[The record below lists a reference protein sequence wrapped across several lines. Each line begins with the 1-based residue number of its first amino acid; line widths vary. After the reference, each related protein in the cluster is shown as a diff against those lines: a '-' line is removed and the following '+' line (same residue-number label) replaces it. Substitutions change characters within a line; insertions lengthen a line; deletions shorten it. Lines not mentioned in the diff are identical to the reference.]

1 MAQSGYTPII
11 LFNSGT
17 TGHVPTT
24 GNLTLGELAI
34 NYTDGKIFYNN
45 GSAIVQY
52 SPPAITLAA
61 TSGTIN
67 GVVIG
72 GTTPAAATVTSLT
85 VNSTISGSGITS
97 LFASPPPIGSTAPN
111 TLAGLSLT
119 IGSGVNGVLMETLV
133 GSGAFAL
140 YSGSVTPSATNY
152 SLAFNS
158 TTTLNSPSGGIT
170 NLSVNSAAIISATA
184 DTATIKGTVLG
195 GNAAAGQIGEYLTV
209 NQTLISFSNST
220 PTNIASLVLSAGDWD
235 VFGTGTIQG
244 ASTTTFTQLSMGL
257 SVTSGSLTG
266 QDWTYSQ
273 VAATPAGITMSQVMP
288 TIRVSSTVSTTIY
301 AVAYANFS
309 VSTAQAAAN
318 IQARRVR

>member
-1 MAQSGYTPII
+1 
-11 LFNSGT
+11 
-17 TGHVPTT
+17 
-24 GNLTLGELAI
+24 
-34 NYTDGKIFYNN
+34 
-45 GSAIVQY
+45 
-52 SPPAITLAA
+52 
-61 TSGTIN
+61 
-67 GVVIG
+67 
-72 GTTPAAATVTSLT
+72 
-85 VNSTISGSGITS
+85 
-97 LFASPPPIGSTAPN
+97 
-111 TLAGLSLT
+111 
-119 IGSGVNGVLMETLV
+119 METLV